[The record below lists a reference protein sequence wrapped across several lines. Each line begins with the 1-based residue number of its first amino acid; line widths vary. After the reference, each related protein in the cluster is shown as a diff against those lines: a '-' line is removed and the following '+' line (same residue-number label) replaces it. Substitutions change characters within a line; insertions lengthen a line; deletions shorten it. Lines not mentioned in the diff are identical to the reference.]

1 MRAVLDTNV
10 IVSAVL
16 SPGSPPDSI
25 LRASRRGALD
35 LVTSAPVLREL
46 DDVLGRPRIAERLG
60 WTPEERASFIA
71 ALADFAV
78 IVAPK
83 EKLHVVKA
91 DPADTLCGRARR
103 FSALSAQTHPHP
115 IGKSLPT
122 QASSP
127 TLDFR
132 TAHSR
137 GETRNSLAA
146 AEGERPITN
155 GGGTGTARV
164 R

>member
-35 LVTSAPVLREL
+35 LVTSAPLLREL
-46 DDVLGRPRIAERLG
+46 DDVLGRPRITERLG

-83 EKLHVVKA
+83 KKLQVIKA
-91 DPADTLCGRARR
+91 DPADNRVLEAAIAGSVDYVVSGDRDLLELGTYERIPIVTPAPL
-103 FSALSAQTHPHP
+103 SALPFPSPRS
-115 IGKSLPT
+115 SLN
-122 QASSP
+122 
-127 TLDFR
+127 
-132 TAHSR
+132 H
-137 GETRNSLAA
+137 
-146 AEGERPITN
+146 
-155 GGGTGTARV
+155 
-164 R
+164 

>member
-35 LVTSAPVLREL
+35 LVTSAPLLREL
-46 DDVLGRPRIAERLG
+46 DDVLGRPRIAKRLG
-60 WTPEERASFIA
+60 WTTEERASFIT

-83 EKLHVVKA
+83 QKLQVIKA
-91 DPADTLCGRARR
+91 DPADNRVLEAAIAGSVDYVVSGDRDLLALDSYEDIPIVMPAR
-103 FSALSAQTHPHP
+103 F
-115 IGKSLPT
+115 
-122 QASSP
+122 
-127 TLDFR
+127 
-132 TAHSR
+132 TAI
-137 GETRNSLAA
+137 LAA
-146 AEGERPITN
+146 SQR
-155 GGGTGTARV
+155 
-164 R
+164 

>member
-10 IVSAVL
+10 IVSAVI

-35 LVTSAPVLREL
+35 LVTSAPLLREL
-46 DDVLGRPRIAERLG
+46 EDVLGRPRIAERLG

-91 DPADTLCGRARR
+91 DPADNRVLESAVAGGVDYVVSGDHHLLDLASFEGIPIVTPAR
-103 FSALSAQTHPHP
+103 FAAV
-115 IGKSLPT
+115 
-122 QASSP
+122 
-127 TLDFR
+127 
-132 TAHSR
+132 
-137 GETRNSLAA
+137 LAA
-146 AEGERPITN
+146 SQR
-155 GGGTGTARV
+155 
-164 R
+164 